1 MMKLKKI
8 QIKLYGARNEILLVR
23 ENYIFTFSVNFH
35 QKEQCQ
41 ISDQVED
48 ILSQCVE
55 SSNRQT

>member
-1 MMKLKKI
+1 MMKLKRI

-23 ENYIFTFSVNFH
+23 ENNIFTFSVIFY

>member
-1 MMKLKKI
+1 MELEMKYY
-8 QIKLYGARNEILLVR
+8 LYEK
-23 ENYIFTFSVNFH
+23 NYIFTFSVNSY